1 MKLLTKPPEGSSGG
15 APGDRPGAS
24 LAGVSLAPLW
34 RLSSSWLGLELAR
47 GERALLF
54 SKRGQKK
61 SPALSVP
68 PVCRRGKPRARG
80 LIQQGCAAR
89 DAATSH
95 LCRGTAAKAKNLS
108 EEDVVEEGVA
118 AGPELRHSRGE
129 LPFTPEELVV
139 AAQHGPRRRRG

>member
-1 MKLLTKPPEGSSGG
+1 MVSHPEGLHLPPSWRLS
-15 APGDRPGAS
+15 
-24 LAGVSLAPLW
+24 GVSLRAGWGWSWREESALFYFRNAGRRAP
-34 RLSSSWLGLELAR
+34 RFPC
-47 GERALLF
+47 LL
-54 SKRGQKK
+54 
-61 SPALSVP
+61 
-68 PVCRRGKPRARG
+68 CRGKPRARG
-80 LIQQGCAAR
+80 LIQPGCAAW

-108 EEDVVEEGVA
+108 EEEVVEEGVA